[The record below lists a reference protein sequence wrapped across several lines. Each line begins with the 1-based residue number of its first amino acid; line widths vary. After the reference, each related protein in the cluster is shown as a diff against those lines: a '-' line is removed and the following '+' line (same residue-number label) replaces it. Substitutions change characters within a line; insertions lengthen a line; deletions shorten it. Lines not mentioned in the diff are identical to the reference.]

1 MPGFPLERRQPSF
14 DLTELIGRKTE
25 DAKARCERDGF
36 QVELL
41 DQHSKVTLELNPNRI
56 RLTVRRGLVEDCHQG

>member
-14 DLTELIGRKTE
+14 DLAELVGRKTE